1 MADVGP
7 DFRKSD
13 RYVTPGVIIAALIVA
28 GIVLIVVAGSV
39 AYLTSRGI
47 DPDPMLKLVATVFT
61 GLLSLGTFVLQLV
74 HRPTAAKTER
84 NTGVLTAH
92 TGALVDAVSDLRAAV
107 PALVP
112 PPIMA
117 AAAPPMT
124 SSTSQLPPVP
134 AAVR

>member
-28 GIVLIVVAGSV
+28 GFVLIVVAGSV

-47 DPDPMLKLVATVFT
+47 DPDPMLKLVATVGG
-61 GLLSLGTFVLQLV
+61 GLFSLGTFVLQLV
-74 HRPTAAKTER
+74 NRPTAAKTER

-92 TGALVDAVSDLRAAV
+92 TSALVGAVNDL
-107 PALVP
+107 
-112 PPIMA
+112 A
-117 AAAPPMT
+117 AAAPT
-124 SSTSQLPPVP
+124 LAQSTTVAPAARPPVP
-134 AAVR
+134 AATR

>member
-28 GIVLIVVAGSV
+28 GFVLVVVAGSV

-92 TGALVDAVSDLRAAV
+92 TGALVDAVTDLRAAV

-112 PPIMA
+112 PPMTA
-117 AAAPPMT
+117 AVPPMT

>member
-47 DPDPMLKLVATVFT
+47 DPDPMLKLVATVGG
-61 GLLSLGTFVLQLV
+61 GLFSLGTFVLQLV
-74 HRPTAAKTER
+74 NRPTAAKTER

-92 TGALVDAVSDLRAAV
+92 IGALASTVGDLAAAV
-107 PALVP
+107 PAASAGP
-112 PPIMA
+112 A
-117 AAAPPMT
+117 TQAAPR
-124 SSTSQLPPVP
+124 PPVP
-134 AAVR
+134 AAAVR